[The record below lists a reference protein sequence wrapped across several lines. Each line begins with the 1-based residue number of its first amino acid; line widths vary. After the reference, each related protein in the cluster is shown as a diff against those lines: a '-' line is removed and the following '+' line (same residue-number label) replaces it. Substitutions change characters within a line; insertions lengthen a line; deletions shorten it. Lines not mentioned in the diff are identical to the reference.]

1 MSALHL
7 RRWPG
12 NEDRPALALHCMM
25 GNGVYWGPIA
35 ETLRERAR
43 ISAPDLPGHGQSPD
57 WEGPDWE
64 GTMPDYHTFV
74 TREAAALID
83 RPLDLIGHSMGAT
96 VALRIA
102 VAAPEAV
109 RSLTLIEP
117 VLFAA
122 APEAFNNALL
132 DDVAARLAAGEDAE
146 AARAFLGVW
155 GGLDW
160 DSQTPSG
167 KARLARQIHLVQASN
182 DALRRDT
189 ANILRPDGLEAIDAP
204 VLIVMGEDSPPVIP
218 AIADALAAR
227 LPDVG
232 RARVP
237 GAGHMLPITHPRQ
250 VAELIGLNLD
260 RA

>member
-7 RRWPG
+7 RQWPG
-12 NEDRPALALHCMM
+12 QADRPALALHCMM
-25 GNGVYWGPIA
+25 GNASYWGPIA
-35 ETLRERAR
+35 KALSDKVAIR
-43 ISAPDLPGHGQSPD
+43 APDLPGHGQSPD
-57 WEGPDWE
+57 WPGTPDF
-64 GTMPDYHTFV
+64 HTYT
-74 TREAAALID
+74 TRAVAPLID
-83 RPLDLIGHSMGAT
+83 RPMDLIGHSLGAT

-122 APEAFNNALL
+122 APDPANDALMDDLAALL
-132 DDVAARLAAGEDAE
+132 HAGQAE
-146 AARAFLGVW
+146 AATRRFLSVW

-160 DSQTPSG
+160 DAQTPTG
-167 KARLARQIHLVQASN
+167 RERLMRQMRLVVDSN
-182 DALRRDT
+182 STLMRDG
-189 ANILRPDGLEAIDAP
+189 ANILREGGLEGIDAP
-204 VLIVMGEDSPPVIP
+204 VLLVMGEDSPPVI
-218 AIADALAAR
+218 ADIADALAAR

-237 GAGHMLPITHPRQ
+237 GAGHMLPITHPAQ
-250 VAELIGLNLD
+250 VAGLIGLNLD

>member
-1 MSALHL
+1 
-7 RRWPG
+7 
-12 NEDRPALALHCMM
+12 MM
-25 GNGVYWGPIA
+25 GNASYWGPIA
-35 ETLRERAR
+35 EGLANKVQ

-57 WEGPDWE
+57 WP
-64 GTMPDYHTFV
+64 GTPDYHSYT
-74 TREAAALID
+74 TRAVAPLID
-83 RPLDLIGHSMGAT
+83 RPMDLIGHSLGAT

-122 APEAFNNALL
+122 APDMANDGLL
-132 DDVAARLAAGEDAE
+132 DQLDALLAAGDDAK
-146 AARAFLGVW
+146 AARAFLAIW
-155 GGLDW
+155 GGIDW
-160 DSQTPSG
+160 QAQTPAG
-167 KARLARQIHLVQASN
+167 RERLVRQMQLVVAGNETLMQD
-182 DALRRDT
+182 DAH
-189 ANILRPDGLEAIDAP
+189 ILREGGLEGIDAP
-204 VLIVMGEDSPPVIP
+204 VLIVMGGDSPAVIGD
-218 AIADALAAR
+218 IADALAAR

-237 GAGHMLPITHPRQ
+237 GAAHMLPITHPRQ

>member
-1 MSALHL
+1 MSGLHL
-7 RRWPG
+7 REWPG
-12 NEDRPALALHCMM
+12 AAQRPALALHCMM
-25 GNGVYWGPIA
+25 GNASYWRPIA
-35 ETLRERAR
+35 HGLADRVQ
-43 ISAPDLPGHGQSPD
+43 ISAPDLPGHGLSPGWD
-57 WEGPDWE
+57 GGP
-64 GTMPDYHTFV
+64 PDYHTAV
-74 TREAAALID
+74 TRAVAGLVT

-122 APEAFNNALL
+122 APDAAHDGLL
-132 DDVAARLAAGEDAE
+132 DRIDARLEAGEEQE
-146 AARAFLGVW
+146 ATRAFLSVW
-155 GGLDW
+155 GGIDW
-160 DSQTPSG
+160 QAQTPTA
-167 KARLARQIHLVQASN
+167 KARLVRQIRLVQASN
-182 DALRRDT
+182 AALRSDS
-189 ANILRPDGLEAIDAP
+189 AGILRAGGLEAIDAP

-260 RA
+260 RG

>member
-1 MSALHL
+1 MSGLHL

-12 NEDRPALALHCMM
+12 HPDRPALALHCMM
-25 GNGVYWGPIA
+25 GNASYWKPIA
-35 ETLRERAR
+35 ADLRDRVQIA
-43 ISAPDLPGHGQSPD
+43 APDLPGHGQSPD
-57 WEGPDWE
+57 WDGGP
-64 GTMPDYHTFV
+64 PDYHTFV
-74 TREAAALID
+74 TRQAAALID

-122 APEAFNNALL
+122 APEAMNDALL
-132 DDVAARLAAGEDAE
+132 DDVAARLAAGADAE
-146 AARAFLGVW
+146 AAQAFLGVW

-160 DSQTPSG
+160 QSQTPAG
-167 KARLARQIHLVQASN
+167 QARLARQIHLVQASN
-182 DALRRDT
+182 DALRHDT
-189 ANILRPDGLEAIDAP
+189 ADILRAGGLEAIDAP
-204 VLIVMGEDSPPVIP
+204 VLIVMGAESPPVIP